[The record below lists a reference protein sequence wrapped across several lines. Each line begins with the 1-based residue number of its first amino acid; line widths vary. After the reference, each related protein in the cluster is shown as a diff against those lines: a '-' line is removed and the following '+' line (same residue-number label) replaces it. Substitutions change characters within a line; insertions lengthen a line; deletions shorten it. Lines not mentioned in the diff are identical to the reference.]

1 MSRRDDRNDEALKR
15 LDKGLDAFDASRAR
29 PSSTDLSGQAGAF
42 RFLGEVIGGVLG
54 GLGLGWLFDRFAH
67 TSPWGLIGGTLIGL
81 VLSVILVVRGAS
93 RMADNASKRSG
104 PLPSVPDDDDDE
116 D

>member
-15 LDKGLDAFDASRAR
+15 LGKGLDAFEAERAR
-29 PSSTDLSGQAGAF
+29 SSSTDLSGQASAF

-81 VLSVILVVRGAS
+81 VVSVILVVRGAS
-93 RMADNASKRSG
+93 QAADNAAKRAG
-104 PLPSVPDDDDDE
+104 PLPSVRDDDDE

>member
-1 MSRRDDRNDEALKR
+1 MSRRDDQNDEALKR

-29 PSSTDLSGQAGAF
+29 GSSTDLTGQAGAF

-93 RMADNASKRSG
+93 QMADNASKRSG
-104 PLPSVPDDDDDE
+104 PPPSVPDDDDD